1 MTVILF
7 HYYCFAAP
15 VEFMPSLEGFPD
27 TPKWVKFFQK
37 SEFDNAYLYGTP
49 DTDASDSNLEVS
61 LSPIGR

>member
-1 MTVILF
+1 MTVILLILLF
-7 HYYCFAAP
+7 FAAP

-61 LSPIGR
+61 LSLLGR